1 MRVLV
6 TGGTGFAGKALAVRL
21 LELGHDVVVL
31 DVKEGVRTDELRERG
46 ARVVLGSVADP
57 AEVRR
62 SVDGAQ
68 AVFHLAAAFR
78 EVGVAPDHYRRVNV
92 EGTENVLQESLRAG
106 VSRFVYCSTVG
117 VHGHVEAPPA
127 SEDAPIRPADYY
139 QQTKY
144 DGELATLRA
153 VDRGLDAVI
162 LRPAAIY
169 GPGDPERFFLIYR
182 RAARGTFPIFGSGR
196 TLYHPL
202 FIDHLTDAFVLA
214 LQPRVGT
221 GQAYLIGDEGF
232 VAVMETSEKTK
243 RSADRARIVV
253 AMAVPTLVTGLVAL
267 PLAYT
272 GQRGDGWPVPV
283 VVLLFVA
290 APVAAWVH
298 NWLRPSASSL
308 GRALLVGLSQLP
320 LVIAMMHLL
329 LWLEVRASNLRA
341 QAIYQTHGFRRVG
354 DRKRYYPADHGQ
366 REDAVVMSLG
376 L

>member
-31 DVKEGVRTDELRERG
+31 DVKEGVRTEELRERG

-144 DGELATLRA
+144 DGEVATLRA

-202 FIDHLTDAFVLA
+202 YIDHLTDAFVLA
-214 LQPRVGT
+214 LQPGVGT
-221 GQAYLIGDEGF
+221 GQAYLIGDDGF
-232 VAVMETSEKTK
+232 VEIEVLVRKVGQALGVAVRT
-243 RSADRARIVV
+243 
-253 AMAVPTLVTGLVAL
+253 PHL
-267 PLAYT
+267 PL
-272 GQRGDGWPVPV
+272 
-283 VVLLFVA
+283 
-290 APVAAWVH
+290 
-298 NWLRPSASSL
+298 
-308 GRALLVGLSQLP
+308 LP
-320 LVIAMMHLL
+320 LVAAGHLCEAICRPLGIAPPL
-329 LWLEVRASNLRA
+329 
-341 QAIYQTHGFRRVG
+341 FPRRV
-354 DRKRYYPADHGQ
+354 DWFRQNRAFRIDKAKRDLGYRPTI
-366 REDAVVMSLG
+366 SLDEG
-376 L
+376 LRRTAEWYRQEGLLA